1 MFVLKNANSEII
13 HYRKNRADLEKD
25 KLFSGLNGSIEES
38 GYNEADFLYSD
49 GVFRIKN
56 ENPEIVEEKR
66 KQNIRK
72 SRKTAFE
79 QKTDP
84 FLLSRL
90 ENVSSFDDFLKVLE
104 DWKSEK
110 DKIRETFL

>member
-1 MFVLKNANSEII
+1 MFVLKNTNGEII

-25 KLFSGLNGSIEES
+25 KSASDLNGSIEES
-38 GYNEADFLYSD
+38 EYNEADFLYSD
-49 GVFRIKN
+49 GIFWIKD
-56 ENPEIVEEKR
+56 EHPKIVEEKK

-84 FLLSRL
+84 LLLKKL
-90 ENVSSFDDFLKVLE
+90 ENVSSFDDFLTILN

-110 DKIRETFL
+110 DKIRETLR